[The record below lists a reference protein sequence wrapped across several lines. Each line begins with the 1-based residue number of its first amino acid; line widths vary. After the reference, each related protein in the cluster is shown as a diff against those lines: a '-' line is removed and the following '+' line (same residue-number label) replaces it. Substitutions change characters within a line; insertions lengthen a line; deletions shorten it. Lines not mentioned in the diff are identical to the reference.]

1 MIIMQTLF
9 RLIIFGALIGGVY
22 YVVYKVPD
30 KSKPAFLSQQ
40 NFNRTKNIVIAAA
53 QKEVSNVL
61 GIATQSVG
69 KMVVKNASQ
78 VLLQQIQ
85 KLPKEQREEIKNA
98 LCK

>member
-1 MIIMQTLF
+1 MQTLF

-22 YVVYKVPD
+22 YVVYKVPE
-30 KSKPAFLSQQ
+30 KSKPSFLSQK
-40 NFNRTKNIVIAAA
+40 NFEKTKNTVIAAA
-53 QKEVSNVL
+53 QKEVGNVL

-78 VLLQQIQ
+78 VLIQEIQ
-85 KLPKEQREEIKNA
+85 KLPKEQQVEIKNA